1 MTTGYNV
8 VDSCVLFISFLSFF
22 FLVLFASLLETF
34 AVISLSSSVAFFS
47 SFFFPFAFYSL
58 ITLLF
63 FFLFLDGK
71 QRADSGSNDSG
82 PLFFFFLKRP
92 LHSVS
97 RPNVIFTP
105 FVLVYSNSLFLVSLL
120 AKPNNI

>member
-1 MTTGYNV
+1 MRAFR
-8 VDSCVLFISFLSFF
+8 FISQFF

-34 AVISLSSSVAFFS
+34 ALISLSSSVAFFS

-63 FFLFLDGK
+63 FLFLDGK

-82 PLFFFFLKRP
+82 SLFFFETSSAFRVSSQRDFYTLRV
-92 LHSVS
+92 SV
-97 RPNVIFTP
+97 
-105 FVLVYSNSLFLVSLL
+105 
-120 AKPNNI
+120 